1 MAGIYNRDNIGSMLM
16 TGLENA
22 LRRRNERTKTENART
37 ADSIKAINSFVKS
50 AGYAGEDDLDD
61 KLNQLKLER
70 LAAQKAQEDANQA
83 VLDANERSLVAE
95 QNMQGYRPSS
105 VGFPDTETSAYQSA
119 MMEGYRPSRVSFDPV
134 AQNYRAPSWYY
145 TDMTPDYANVM
156 RDYYTGQGI
165 PATAMQDFVRVK
177 VPKHIRAMQNYGK
190 GVY

>member
-50 AGYAGEDDLDD
+50 AGYASQDDLDD

-95 QNMQGYRPSS
+95 QNMDGYKPGVVGSAYEQLMQGYMPSIPTRQPVIPVVHQAYMYTEPERPQ
-105 VGFPDTETSAYQSA
+105 P
-119 MMEGYRPSRVSFDPV
+119 
-134 AQNYRAPSWYY
+134 NYNYW
-145 TDMTPDYANVM
+145 D
-156 RDYYTGQGI
+156 
-165 PATAMQDFVRVK
+165 AMQ
-177 VPKHIRAMQNYGK
+177 
-190 GVY
+190 GVYRRNR

>member
-50 AGYAGEDDLDD
+50 VGYAGDDDLDD
-61 KLNQLKLER
+61 KLKQLQMER

-95 QNMQGYRPSS
+95 QNMDGYKPLMKSYPDPMRYYEA
-105 VGFPDTETSAYQSA
+105 VGTP
-119 MMEGYRPSRVSFDPV
+119 
-134 AQNYRAPSWYY
+134 
-145 TDMTPDYANVM
+145 TDMNQYDAALGMTGYYHPNITLP
-156 RDYYTGQGI
+156 RYTGNRSMRNPEQGRI
-165 PATAMQDFVRVK
+165 PRFYLDEQGRIPQIYLDAML
-177 VPKHIRAMQNYGK
+177 KHGE